1 MKIKEHETIA
11 EDKKTILNSLDYA
24 VEVKETE
31 EGIIIDVF
39 HRHGELIATY
49 TYWNDDVI
57 TKENKLNDL

>member
-11 EDKKTILNSLDYA
+11 EDKKTILNNPHYA
-24 VEVKETE
+24 VEVKETD